1 MPNKYVQ
8 PVKLYHVQIGRGS
21 FRNFSGTK
29 TKFNKTGKRI
39 ISIFLPEDRAEEM
52 KADGWYI
59 KYYTPSSDMEDEV
72 AEPIPFIDCE
82 LRYDN
87 YPPEVTLEINGNK
100 QELDEEDLTALK
112 LDRADIIDVDVRLSP
127 YTWINDDGERK
138 IKAYV
143 DKLRIRMEDDF

>member
-59 KYYTPSSDMEDEV
+59 KYYTPSSDMEDEA

-82 LRYDN
+82 
-87 YPPEVTLEINGNK
+87 
-100 QELDEEDLTALK
+100 ELDEEDLTALK